1 MKKKKAIIYL
11 HGFNSASLDVDGNLL
26 TGKEK
31 LFVMQEFCAEKLS
44 IVGVKVNLR

>member
-1 MKKKKAIIYL
+1 MKKKAIIYL
-11 HGFNSASLDVDGNLL
+11 HGFNYASLDVDGNLL